1 MLIING
7 TDWYFVDVVSNC
19 LKIKCYRDA
28 RGLVFGLKTWQY
40 KESLCFNEL
49 TMAAGICHL
58 GWHFW
63 IVNEKL
69 KRTDEKVLVGSAV
82 DIVFT
87 AHG

>member
-1 MLIING
+1 MLIIKG
-7 TDWYFVDVVSNC
+7 IDWYFVDVVSNC
-19 LKIKCYRDA
+19 WLKIKCYRDA
-28 RGLVFGLKTWQY
+28 LVFGPKTWQY

-49 TMAAGICHL
+49 TIAAGICHF

-69 KRTDEKVLVGSAV
+69 KRTDEKVLVGSAA

-87 AHG
+87 GHG